1 MLVNISREE
10 LVIGIVSL
18 VEEVLETKL
27 IADLNADL
35 TLFGLDSIK
44 TIKLVVKIEEHY
56 QIEFLDEELLIEYFS
71 SVNKILELLS
81 YK

>member
-1 MLVNISREE
+1 M
-10 LVIGIVSL
+10 
-18 VEEVLETKL
+18 EEVLETKL